1 MEKAKGVGKAWRP
14 ERDRDFKG
22 RWLIQAMAQGT
33 GLRCAFERCAVCQS
47 AVCGKGFLFGRG
59 KVVLRE

>member
-1 MEKAKGVGKAWRP
+1 MKAWRP

-22 RWLIQAMAQGT
+22 RWLIQAMTEGRN
-33 GLRCAFERCAVCQS
+33 GPVCVVRLNEKRCAVCQS